1 MNDQLRNLNKGRRR
15 PVVLIVDDEEMVTL
29 SLGSLLELETDYQV
43 VTFQSPVDALA
54 TLQKRPVDMVIS
66 DFLMPDL
73 DGLQFLSQVKKM
85 YPEVPRVLLTGY
97 ADKEN
102 AIKAINEVDLF
113 QYIEKPWDNDHVKL
127 IVDNGIAARGLKNQL
142 QEKAR
147 DLDRALLQ
155 RDVLS
160 ERNDELRQELLLAR
174 KVQERML
181 PQSFPENNGISF
193 AVKYQPALEVGG
205 DYYDILPMAGD
216 RLAVLLSDVTGH
228 GISAALSTV
237 LLKAAF
243 GSFKDSEASPAE
255 IMAGMNEVLH
265 GILPEEMFA
274 ASLVLILDLDPQTS
288 VCRLASGGGPH
299 PFVLRRGAGSVE
311 RIAINGLLLGMFG
324 DGIYQPSDE
333 KEVELKEGDCLILYT
348 DGLSEVENQSGEAFD
363 EGLLAQT
370 ILDSQDK
377 PASEILEQ
385 LTAAARDFGSPDHQ
399 WDDVTLMGL
408 DVTL

>member
-1 MNDQLRNLNKGRRR
+1 MSDQSGNLSNRRRR
-15 PVVLIVDDEEMVTL
+15 PVVLIVDDEEMVTQ

-54 TLQKRPVDMVIS
+54 TLQKRPVDLVIS
-66 DFLMPDL
+66 DFLMPNL

-127 IVDNGIAARGLKNQL
+127 IVDNGIASRGLKNQL
-142 QEKAR
+142 QEKVR

-205 DYYDILPMAGD
+205 DYYDILPMASD

-237 LLKAAF
+237 LLKVAF
-243 GSFKDSEASPAE
+243 GSFQDSEASPAE
-255 IMAGMNEVLH
+255 ILAGMNQVLH

-274 ASLVLILDLDPQTS
+274 ASLVLVLDPQTS
-288 VCRLASGGGPH
+288 VCQLASGGGPH
-299 PFVLRRGAGSVE
+299 PFLLRRGRGSVE

-333 KEVELKEGDCLILYT
+333 MDVELKTGDCLILYT
-348 DGLSEVENQSGEAFD
+348 DGLRSRGEINGSRVESAGHF
-363 EGLLAQT
+363 
-370 ILDSQDK
+370 
-377 PASEILEQ
+377 P
-385 LTAAARDFGSPDHQ
+385 
-399 WDDVTLMGL
+399 
-408 DVTL
+408 

>member
-1 MNDQLRNLNKGRRR
+1 M
-15 PVVLIVDDEEMVTL
+15 LIVDDEEMVTQ

-43 VTFQSPVDALA
+43 VTFQSPVDALT
-54 TLQKRPVDMVIS
+54 TLQKRPVDLVIS

-73 DGLQFLSQVKKM
+73 DGLQFLSQVKTM

-127 IVDNGIAARGLKNQL
+127 IVDNGIAAKGLKNQL
-142 QEKAR
+142 QEKVR

-205 DYYDILPMAGD
+205 DYYDILPMASD

-237 LLKAAF
+237 LLKVAF
-243 GSFKDSEASPAE
+243 GSFKDSEAGPAE
-255 IMAGMNEVLH
+255 IMAGMNQVLH

-274 ASLVLILDLDPQTS
+274 ASLVLVLDPQTS
-288 VCRLASGGGPH
+288 VCRFASGGGPH
-299 PFVLRRGAGSVE
+299 PFLLRRGPGSVE

-333 KEVELKEGDCLILYT
+333 TDVELKDGDCLILYT
-348 DGLSEVENQSGEAFD
+348 DGLSEVENQSGQAFD

-370 ILDSQDK
+370 ISDSQDK
-377 PASEILEQ
+377 TAGEILEQ
-385 LTAAARDFGSPDHQ
+385 LTSAAKDFSSPNHQ

-408 DVTL
+408 DVNFG

>member
-1 MNDQLRNLNKGRRR
+1 MTDQLGNLSKSRRR
-15 PVVLIVDDEEMVTL
+15 PVVLIVDDEEMVTQ
-29 SLGSLLELETDYQV
+29 SLGALLELETDYQV

-54 TLQKRPVDMVIS
+54 TLQKRPVDLVIS
-66 DFLMPDL
+66 DFLMPNL

-102 AIKAINEVDLF
+102 AIKAINEVELF

-127 IVDNGIAARGLKNQL
+127 IVDNGIATRGLKNQL
-142 QEKAR
+142 QEKVR

-160 ERNDELRQELLLAR
+160 ERNDELSQELLLAR
-174 KVQERML
+174 RVQERML

-205 DYYDILPMAGD
+205 DYYDILPMAND
-216 RLAVLLSDVTGH
+216 RIAVLLSDVTGH

-237 LLKAAF
+237 LLKVAF
-243 GSFKDSEASPAE
+243 GSFKDSEAGPAE
-255 IMAGMNEVLH
+255 IMAGMNQVLH

-274 ASLVLILDLDPQTS
+274 ASLVVMLDPQTS

-299 PFVLRRGAGSVE
+299 PFELRRGRGSVE
-311 RIAINGLLLGMFG
+311 RIAISGLLLGMFG
-324 DGIYQPSDE
+324 DEIYQSSEETD
-333 KEVELKEGDCLILYT
+333 VELKEGDCLILYT

-363 EGLLAQT
+363 EGSLVQT
-370 ILDSQDK
+370 ISDSQDK

-385 LTAAARDFGSPDHQ
+385 LTTAARDFSSPDHQ

-408 DVTL
+408 DVTLG